1 MIPRSHHRAR
11 RILFAATAAAAL
23 SVAMPAAVL
32 AQGHEPEE
40 ERRAAVRK
48 GDPQDR
54 FCISETG
61 ARVEA
66 SRIRGRGGDQDCTGA
81 GGRVLTRAEIEGGSS
96 ADARDALRRLEASGR

>member
-1 MIPRSHHRAR
+1 MTIHPRHYASRTLLAG
-11 RILFAATAAAAL
+11 LAAGL
-23 SVAMPAAVL
+23 LVL
-32 AQGHEPEE
+32 ALPAVALAQDEEPEE